1 VQFADSPR
9 CWVSIVNS
17 PEDLGKLIKLDP
29 KHIMRAIS
37 QIITQP
43 IGEQKWMIDRAQAST
58 SQIKKRL
65 LFGPDSGPQAA
76 KYNPRDQL
84 SVTASHPRDAYPSR
98 FHMPKEEPMFDVR
111 VHFIHVVRGFEVTKG
126 AGCPQYQKKTPGIIK
141 IIPIIE
147 ITDKPGENAL
157 FRKEREAWFEVSESE
172 IATYEVITEKHG
184 NNSMHANSMFR
195 DSRLLSG
202 TTT

>member
-29 KHIMRAIS
+29 EHLMRAIS

-43 IGEQKWMIDRAQAST
+43 IGEEKWKIDRAMADRPST
-58 SQIKKRL
+58 SRGRGSASPTQIKKRL
-65 LFGPDSGPQAA
+65 LFGPASGPQAA
-76 KYNPRDQL
+76 KYNPRAQL
-84 SVTASHPRDAYPSR
+84 SVTASHPRDAYESR
-98 FHMPKEEPMFDVR
+98 FHMPKEEPMFDVKI
-111 VHFIHVVRGFEVTKG
+111 HFIHVVRGFKLTKG
-126 AGCPQYQKKTPGIIK
+126 SGCRQYRTTTPGIIK

-157 FRKEREAWFEVSESE
+157 LGKERDAWFEVSESE
-172 IATYEVITEKHG
+172 IATYEVISEKQG
-184 NNSMHANSMFR
+184 NN
-195 DSRLLSG
+195 
-202 TTT
+202 